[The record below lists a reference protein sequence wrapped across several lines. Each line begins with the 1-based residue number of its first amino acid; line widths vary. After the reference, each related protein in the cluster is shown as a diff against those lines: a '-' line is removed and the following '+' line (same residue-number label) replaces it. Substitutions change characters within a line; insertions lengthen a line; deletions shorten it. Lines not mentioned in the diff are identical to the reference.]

1 MKTSMQ
7 PDENSGPIFHFSTFA
22 SVVGACPQDDARVF
36 RSNFL
41 AWYDAFCIPGTL
53 ILVVHLSNLTW
64 PSKSG
69 AKDWCELHLG
79 SKREKQLIQPVRG
92 TRSADVL
99 WRVKPKTVW
108 HVSTSI
114 LLPESD
120 FPCLRLNLVLLFLLP
135 PSRGWISSCSHYAL
149 AWSS

>member
-69 AKDWCELHLG
+69 SKDSMWIAPRIKKRKTIDWYNQPEALAQLTCCEEL
-79 SKREKQLIQPVRG
+79 SPKQFDMFPPVFSCVNLIFP
-92 TRSADVL
+92 AWD
-99 WRVKPKTVW
+99 
-108 HVSTSI
+108 SI
-114 LLPESD
+114 L
-120 FPCLRLNLVLLFLLP
+120 
-135 PSRGWISSCSHYAL
+135 SCSSFSLHQEVEFPAV
-149 AWSS
+149 A